1 MRSFYGLGLNAE
13 TFGVGIQWF
22 PTPIKQTVL
31 FFNLLFIIFIFV
43 V

>member
-1 MRSFYGLGLNAE
+1 MSFYDARLNTK
-13 TFGVGIQWF
+13 TFGVGIQRF
-22 PTPIKQTVL
+22 PTPIKQTIL